1 MKEKVFAHCTSI
13 YALDLDFFNEY
24 PIKALV
30 IDRDN
35 TLDSYEAL
43 SPSQEALDLISE
55 IQKRGIRVLVVS
67 NNVKKIIE
75 PYGEKL
81 GVPCLASSQKFSGKR
96 ILAFLKENGLEVK
109 DCIFVGDQI
118 FTDRIYTNK
127 IKGRLILTEPLY
139 QKDHFVTRF
148 VRWLDKSIRR
158 RWRKKNQ
165 LGLACPEKKG
175 DKNAL

>member
-43 SPSQEALDLISE
+43 SPSQEALDLVSE

-118 FTDRIYTNK
+118 FTDIWGGNNA
-127 IKGRLILTEPLY
+127 GILTLMVKPI
-139 QKDHFVTRF
+139 HFGTVFRLLRYVVETPFRTRAGGGET
-148 VRWLDKSIRR
+148 L
-158 RWRKKNQ
+158 
-165 LGLACPEKKG
+165 
-175 DKNAL
+175 